1 MGMGRGSRREGGRYE
16 GPAILSNSFLREPVL
31 DELSCSL
38 GDETTSQLGG
48 RGQLQPLEARSNDVH
63 HRLNLP

>member
-16 GPAILSNSFLREPVL
+16 GPAILSNSFLREPAL

-38 GDETTSQLGG
+38 GDDQSAG
-48 RGQLQPLEARSNDVH
+48 RKGSTAAPGSEEQ
-63 HRLNLP
+63 